1 MIWELET
8 VTPFIIKRGI
18 KFSLFDIYEDNGIL
32 FRFDTDKFVENLD
45 QPGLEILEQLFEEYF
60 FLKSG
65 NKGRK
70 KDADYKEIW
79 KKINDFYLK
88 NDAKKYKIYP
98 GIIKNESFYKNND
111 FDENISVEIRINNE
125 IKHVPYIPGSSLKGS
140 IKRLLIYE
148 YISRHLSNF
157 SFNLERPDE
166 NNKMNEFFKET
177 MSSIQISDFYPDN
190 TFKIKMIKLMR
201 SSSTIEQNTPMIS
214 SGKFYGE
221 VKVNLVNNKAKE
233 NFSQIG
239 LTGNNAQIEEK
250 ILQIVLKNSSSIFK
264 RNNEK
269 FLGNPYF
276 GPTDDKNLI
285 AIGFGKGLS
294 LSGFAAVKNDLKLK
308 LPKIKTISKGKQ
320 DNWIEQDF
328 QKTNLVFDSDIGG
341 TLLKSKVGIMRVSAI
356 NGYNNVTELAQL
368 KYLID
373 PEGGT

>member
-1 MIWELET
+1 
-8 VTPFIIKRGI
+8 
-18 KFSLFDIYEDNGIL
+18 
-32 FRFDTDKFVENLD
+32 
-45 QPGLEILEQLFEEYF
+45 
-60 FLKSG
+60 
-65 NKGRK
+65 
-70 KDADYKEIW
+70 
-79 KKINDFYLK
+79 
-88 NDAKKYKIYP
+88 
-98 GIIKNESFYKNND
+98 
-111 FDENISVEIRINNE
+111 
-125 IKHVPYIPGSSLKGS
+125 
-140 IKRLLIYE
+140 
-148 YISRHLSNF
+148 
-157 SFNLERPDE
+157 
-166 NNKMNEFFKET
+166 MNEFFKET

-190 TFKIKMIKLMR
+190 TFEIKMIKLMR

-221 VKVNLVNNKAKE
+221 VNLVNNKAKE

-239 LTGNNAQIEEK
+239 LTGNKAQIEEK

-264 RNNEK
+264 KNNEK
-269 FLGNPYF
+269 FQGNPYF

-308 LPKIKTISKGKQ
+308 LPKIKTISKGKH
-320 DNWIEQDF
+320 DNWVEQDF